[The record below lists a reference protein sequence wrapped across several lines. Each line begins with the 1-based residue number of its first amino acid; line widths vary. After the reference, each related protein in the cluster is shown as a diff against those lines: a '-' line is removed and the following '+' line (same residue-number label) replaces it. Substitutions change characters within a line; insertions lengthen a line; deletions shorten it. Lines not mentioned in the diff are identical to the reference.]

1 MFACNGS
8 PTLYCNILIIIT
20 FHNDNNHYYTN
31 LTFVCL
37 SVRAGGHGKPFD
49 NKREVFLCKMRHL
62 TIIFYYTI
70 IKINITVETTQG
82 RPTRFSTSTY
92 VIATE
97 NTCTCIDKTRM

>member
-8 PTLYCNILIIIT
+8 PTLYCNILIIIN

-49 NKREVFLCKMRHL
+49 NKREVF
-62 TIIFYYTI
+62 
-70 IKINITVETTQG
+70 
-82 RPTRFSTSTY
+82 
-92 VIATE
+92 
-97 NTCTCIDKTRM
+97 